1 MLVEGGQ
8 AKVEAGINLGI
19 GCPPPM
25 LKKGWSKISSILRRL
40 LGSRTSIALMS
51 DLACSDTYTASG
63 NSYSMLRIFL

>member
-40 LGSRTSIALMS
+40 LGSRTRIALMS
-51 DLACSDTYTASG
+51 DLACSDT
-63 NSYSMLRIFL
+63 